1 MNWAGVFFEEKRPRD
16 NKMNHRLNEI

>member
-1 MNWAGVFFEEKRPRD
+1 MNWACVFFEEKRPRD